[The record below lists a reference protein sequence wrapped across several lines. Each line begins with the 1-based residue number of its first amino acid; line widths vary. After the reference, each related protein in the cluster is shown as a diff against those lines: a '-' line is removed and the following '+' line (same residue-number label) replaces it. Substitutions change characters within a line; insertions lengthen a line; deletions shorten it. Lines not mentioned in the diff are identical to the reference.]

1 MSTLTTPTAPQMLL
15 FQAWR
20 ATALQIMPY
29 MASTLFA
36 LRPVNTAEVDTF
48 AIDDGLRVYINFD
61 KCGPMGAQF
70 CAEGLLHE
78 CSHILAEHSMLAV
91 TASVTDDERKM
102 WNVAGDMAINDD
114 LRDAGCEA
122 LAAHGVFAAM
132 IGQEDYLTPL
142 TYMEVLRRKQA
153 AKPKQPQP
161 SGQSQQ
167 GDDQPGQG
175 QPGQD
180 GQDGQGSESTP
191 MKGCGSGAGA
201 VAGGFELGDEDL
213 KGQAPKASDAEKAMV
228 RISTAA
234 SVRQHQEQHGIGSV
248 PGGIAQIVDEI
259 LAPSVTPWERVLASY
274 IRRAVAH
281 KLGQHDA
288 TYARRHRRRMNETL
302 RNRQGRIVGR
312 VIAPGYIK
320 PIPSVHFY
328 RDTSGSVN
336 DHDLAM
342 ATNEV
347 LAIAAKLGIRG
358 DDLLVSDIDTEVHQT
373 KRFDGLDSITE
384 VQGRGG
390 TEMGE
395 AIVHACNL
403 RNKPSVIVIATDG
416 ETYWPQERPSV
427 PVVVLLVNLRG
438 EYWKENIPEW
448 AHVVEVKSND

>member
-1 MSTLTTPTAPQMLL
+1 MSTLTTPSKSQMLL

-36 LRPVNTAEVDTF
+36 LRPVNTQAVDTF
-48 AIDDGLRVYINFD
+48 AVDDGLRVYINFD
-61 KCGPMGAQF
+61 KCEGLGAQF

-78 CSHILAEHSMLAV
+78 CSHILAEHSMLAEV
-91 TASVTDDERKM
+91 AGVTDEERRM
-102 WNVAGDMAINDD
+102 WNIAGDMAINDD
-114 LRDAGCEA
+114 LRDAGCAA
-122 LAAHGVFAAM
+122 LAAHGVFAAQ
-132 IGQEDYLTPL
+132 ISQPDYQTPL
-142 TYMEVLRRKQA
+142 TYMEVLRRKA
-153 AKPKQPQP
+153 ASQPKRPQSGAGKPQQGQ
-161 SGQSQQ
+161 GQS
-167 GDDQPGQG
+167 GQG
-175 QPGQD
+175 QPTDGNGQ
-180 GQDGQGSESTP
+180 P
-191 MKGCGSGAGA
+191 MKGCGSGSGS
-201 VAGGFELGDEDL
+201 VKGGFELGDDDMQG
-213 KGQAPKASDAEKAMV
+213 KAPAASTAEKTMV

-248 PGGIAQIVDEI
+248 PGGIAQIVDDI

-274 IRRAVAH
+274 IRRAVAF
-281 KLGQHDA
+281 KLGQHDT

-302 RNRQGRIVGR
+302 RNRQGRVIGR

-320 PIPSVHFY
+320 PVPSVHFY

-336 DHDLAM
+336 DHDLAL

-347 LAIAAKLGIRG
+347 LAIAKKLGIRG
-358 DDLLVSDIDTEVHQT
+358 DDLIVSDIDTEVHQS
-373 KRFDGLDSITE
+373 KKFAGLDSITE
-384 VQGRGG
+384 IQGRGG

-395 AIVHACNL
+395 AIVHASNL
-403 RNKPSVIVIATDG
+403 KNKPSVIVIATDG
-416 ETYWPQERPSV
+416 ETYWPTERPSV